1 MSSFTDTK
9 ALLESLKLNGAA
21 KKLDGLLEAAQN
33 DQLSFSAFLHR
44 TLEAE
49 LIDRGERRLKRN
61 LTAAHLP
68 VEKRVEDFEFDRVTG
83 IAKTDITNL
92 LDFRWIDVHE
102 NLVFLGPPGIGKS
115 HLSIAMSLKALHAG
129 YTVVF
134 ERMSNLVRLLKT
146 SEIHRVSAFRINRI
160 MKAHVLVID
169 EIGYTPIDRKEANL
183 FFNLV
188 SELYERT
195 SIIITSNKG
204 FDEWAEMM
212 GDEIMTTAML
222 DRLLHHVRIFSMDGD
237 SYRVQHNQKKVKEEE
252 VEPATA

>member
-1 MSSFTDTK
+1 MSSFQDTK
-9 ALLESLKLNGAA
+9 ALLESLKLKGAA
-21 KKLDGLLEAAQN
+21 KKLDGLLETAQSEE
-33 DQLSFSAFLHR
+33 LSFSGFLHR

-49 LIDRGERRLKRN
+49 LTDRSERRLKRN

-68 VEKRVEDFEFDRVTG
+68 VEKRMEDFDFDRITG
-83 IAKTDITNL
+83 IAKIDITNL
-92 LDFRWIDVHE
+92 LDFRWIDLHE

-115 HLSIAMSLKALHAG
+115 HLSIAVSLKALHAG

-146 SEIHRVSAFRINRI
+146 GDIHRASAFRINRI
-160 MKAHVLVID
+160 MKTHVLVID

-195 SIIITSNKG
+195 AIIITSNKS

-222 DRLLHHVRIFSMDGD
+222 DRLLHHVRIFSLDGD
-237 SYRVQHNQKKVKEEE
+237 SYRVQHSRERSKKEEA
-252 VEPATA
+252 EPATA